1 MKRLIYPV
9 LIGLGLAGCSQA
21 NKETTEAPNA
31 EAAVNQAIDSSP
43 APLRAQVA
51 ATTPTPTTATPA
63 VTPNVV
69 YQGELDLAV
78 DDFAQ
83 ASDDIDR
90 LLLRHKSYLSTAHET
105 RADGQHRQEMT
116 LKVLPTEFAALVA
129 DLGKLGRIENKD
141 ISSADVTADILQAAT
156 HVAAQQATE
165 AKYEQLLSQTTSPTE
180 VRRLEEQTRQL
191 RLTLAAEQARLQQ
204 FSARSTWATL
214 TLRYF
219 QVLPEA
225 TPSVVAPV
233 FAPQFLVAFYHGW
246 SFLLSVLVVLTNLWP
261 LLLLGSLSVG
271 AVRWWRLRHPAE
283 G

>member
-9 LIGLGLAGCSQA
+9 LFGLGLAGCSQA
-21 NKETTEAPNA
+21 NKETVEVAPTESTDTQTISAPTA
-31 EAAVNQAIDSSP
+31 PSQVATAAIAASAP
-43 APLRAQVA
+43 APA
-51 ATTPTPTTATPA
+51 
-63 VTPNVV
+63 PNVV

-78 DDFAQ
+78 DNFEQ

-105 RADGQHRQEMT
+105 RANGQHRQEMT

-141 ISSADVTADILQAAT
+141 ISSADVTADMLQAAT
-156 HVAAQQATE
+156 SVATKQATE
-165 AKYEQLLSQTTSPTE
+165 DKYQQLLAQTTNQAE

-191 RLTLAAEQARLQQ
+191 RLNLAADQARLQQ

-225 TPSVVAPV
+225 VPPAVAPV
-233 FAPQFLVAFYHGW
+233 FAPQFLGAFYNGW
-246 SFLLSVLVVLTNLWP
+246 SFLLSVLVVVTNLWP
-261 LLLLGSLSVG
+261 LLLLGGLSMR

>member
-1 MKRLIYPV
+1 M
-9 LIGLGLAGCSQA
+9 
-21 NKETTEAPNA
+21 TEAAATETAANQMVTP
-31 EAAVNQAIDSSP
+31 EATPRQAQATAA
-43 APLRAQVA
+43 APTSA
-51 ATTPTPTTATPA
+51 APTTPTAA
-63 VTPNVV
+63 PNVV

-83 ASDDIDR
+83 ASDNIDR

-116 LKVLPTEFAALVA
+116 LKVLPTEFAGLVA

-141 ISSADVTADILQAAT
+141 ISSADVTADMLQAAAS
-156 HVAAQQATE
+156 VATQQATE
-165 AKYEQLLSQTTSPTE
+165 IKYQQLLTHTTSPAE
-180 VRRLEEQTRQL
+180 VRRLEEQTHQL
-191 RLTLAAEQARLQQ
+191 RLTLAADQARLQQ

-233 FAPQFLVAFYHGW
+233 FAPQFLAAFYRGW
-246 SFLLSVLVVLTNLWP
+246 SFLLSVLVVLTNVWP
-261 LLLLGSLSVG
+261 LLLLGGLSMG
-271 AVRWWRLRHPAE
+271 AVRWWRLRHPIA

>member
-9 LIGLGLAGCSQA
+9 LFGLGLAGCSPT
-21 NKETTEAPNA
+21 NKETTEAPVTESA
-31 EAAVNQAIDSSP
+31 DNQSISAP
-43 APLRAQVA
+43 APRQVA
-51 ATTPTPTTATPA
+51 TAASAIPAPTPAS
-63 VTPNVV
+63 NVV

-78 DDFAQ
+78 DDFEQ
-83 ASDDIDR
+83 ASDAIDR

-105 RADGQHRQEMT
+105 RANGQHRQEMT

-141 ISSADVTADILQAAT
+141 ISSADVTADMLQAAT
-156 HVAAQQATE
+156 EVATKQATE
-165 AKYEQLLSQTTSPTE
+165 AKYQQLLAQTTNPAE
-180 VRRLEEQTRQL
+180 VRRLEEQARQL
-191 RLTLAAEQARLQQ
+191 RLNLATDQARLQQ

-219 QVLPEA
+219 QVLPEVA
-225 TPSVVAPV
+225 PRVVAPV
-233 FAPQFLVAFYHGW
+233 FAPQFLEAFYHGW

-261 LLLLGSLSVG
+261 LFLLGGLCVG
-271 AVRWWRLRHPAE
+271 AVRWWRLRHPAA

>member
-1 MKRLIYPV
+1 MI
-9 LIGLGLAGCSQA
+9 IS
-21 NKETTEAPNA
+21 ESAPRQA
-31 EAAVNQAIDSSP
+31 EA
-43 APLRAQVA
+43 
-51 ATTPTPTTATPA
+51 TATARTSAAPTA
-63 VTPNVV
+63 PTAAPNVV

-78 DDFAQ
+78 DDFEQ
-83 ASDDIDR
+83 ASDNIDR

-105 RADGQHRQEMT
+105 RVDGQHRQEMT

-141 ISSADVTADILQAAT
+141 ISSADVTADMLQAAAS
-156 HVAAQQATE
+156 VATQQANE
-165 AKYEQLLSQTTSPTE
+165 AKYQQLLAQTTSPAE
-180 VRRLEEQTRQL
+180 VRRLEEQARQL
-191 RLTLAAEQARLQQ
+191 RLTLAADQSRLQQ

-219 QVLPEA
+219 QVLPET

-233 FAPQFLVAFYHGW
+233 FAPQFLAAFYHGW

-261 LLLLGSLSVG
+261 LLLLGGLG
-271 AVRWWRLRHPAE
+271 AGAIRWWRLRHPVQ